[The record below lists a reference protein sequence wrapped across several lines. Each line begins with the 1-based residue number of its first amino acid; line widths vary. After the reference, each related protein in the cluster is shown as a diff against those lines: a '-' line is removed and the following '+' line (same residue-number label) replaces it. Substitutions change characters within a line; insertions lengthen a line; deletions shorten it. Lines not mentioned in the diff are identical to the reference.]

1 MLRLSDMRQK
11 EVVNIDDGTRIGL
24 IYDFEIDLNSGDVS
38 AIIIPGEGKILNFFG
53 KSQDLIIP
61 WENIIKIG
69 TDIILV
75 DLKYSRK

>member
-1 MLRLSDMRQK
+1 MRQK
-11 EVVNIDDGTRIGL
+11 EVVNIDNGTRIGL

>member
-1 MLRLSDMRQK
+1 MRQK

>member
-24 IYDFEIDLNSGDVS
+24 IYDFEIDLT

>member
-11 EVVNIDDGTRIGL
+11 EVVNIDNGTRIGL